1 MKYSSF
7 MNEITNGLLHLVI
20 LLVPPSL
27 EESLLD
33 IAIGIQIRERNEIRE
48 LSLLIGLKSGND
60 GVQNELDL
68 LLRRL

>member
-1 MKYSSF
+1 
-7 MNEITNGLLHLVI
+7 MNEITNGLLHLVV
-20 LLVPPSL
+20 LFVPPSL

>member
-1 MKYSSF
+1 
-7 MNEITNGLLHLVI
+7 MNEITNGLLHLVVLFI
-20 LLVPPSL
+20 PPSL

-60 GVQNELDL
+60 GVQNELNL

>member
-1 MKYSSF
+1 
-7 MNEITNGLLHLVI
+7 MNKITNGLLHLVVLFI
-20 LLVPPSL
+20 PPSL

>member
-1 MKYSSF
+1 
-7 MNEITNGLLHLVI
+7 MNEITNGLLHLVVLFI
-20 LLVPPSL
+20 PPSL

-60 GVQNELDL
+60 GIQNELDL

>member
-1 MKYSSF
+1 
-7 MNEITNGLLHLVI
+7 MNEITNGLLHLVVLFI
-20 LLVPPSL
+20 PPSL

>member
-1 MKYSSF
+1 
-7 MNEITNGLLHLVI
+7 MNKITNGLLHLVVLFI
-20 LLVPPSL
+20 PPSL

-33 IAIGIQIRERNEIRE
+33 IAIGIQIQERIEIRE

>member
-1 MKYSSF
+1 
-7 MNEITNGLLHLVI
+7 MNKITNGLLHLVV
-20 LLVPPSL
+20 LFVPPSL